1 MHLSMPPAGCRKIL
15 TFGFDDAEIHDE
27 RLADL
32 FRAYGMKATFFL
44 IAGQLSFRCDFH
56 RYGEDTVV
64 QRVSAEQIPCVYRG
78 MEVASH
84 TMEHRCEID
93 QLDTAVGASLRTLS
107 ACCGYPVRGLAYPG
121 GVYTP
126 EHVRRLPAYGV
137 AYARTTQYTQGLS
150 LPDEPLAWNPTCRYD
165 DPQREHLAE
174 EFLQYDGDEPAL
186 LYIAGH
192 SYELTRKQAPYDW
205 ASFEELLR
213 RLSGR
218 PDVWYATNLEIVEW
232 LRHVRSHH

>member
-64 QRVSAEQIPCVYRG
+64 QRVSDEQIPYVYRG

-84 TMEHRCEID
+84 TM
-93 QLDTAVGASLRTLS
+93 
-107 ACCGYPVRGLAYPG
+107 
-121 GVYTP
+121 
-126 EHVRRLPAYGV
+126 
-137 AYARTTQYTQGLS
+137 
-150 LPDEPLAWNPTCRYD
+150 
-165 DPQREHLAE
+165 
-174 EFLQYDGDEPAL
+174 
-186 LYIAGH
+186 
-192 SYELTRKQAPYDW
+192 
-205 ASFEELLR
+205 
-213 RLSGR
+213 
-218 PDVWYATNLEIVEW
+218 
-232 LRHVRSHH
+232 